1 MCRRGLQVLTLGAVI
16 AIVVFAAVVV
26 PRLGSSAS
34 GFRNVVI
41 ILFAN
46 FEVPLSAPLCPAGGQ
61 ACMGAPPPAPM
72 QCYATESHQPLSSVG
87 RRTGGSSFEWQA
99 MTWREIRSAG
109 P

>member
-46 FEVPLSAPLCPAGGQ
+46 FEVPLPAPPCPARVQ
-61 ACMGAPPPAPM
+61 ACMGSPLLAAM
-72 QCYATESHQPLSSVG
+72 QRCATEFYQPSSSV
-87 RRTGGSSFEWQA
+87 
-99 MTWREIRSAG
+99 
-109 P
+109 